1 MSHLDKINLVVAAY
15 ELLHVVESQINTLVA
30 TLNTKGSTLE
40 VEGSINSGKYVRT
53 EEKLGVRSY
62 VVEYHGYSAEDVKL
76 LINQEG

>member
-1 MSHLDKINLVVAAY
+1 MNHLDKINLIEEAH
-15 ELLHVVESQINTLVA
+15 ELLRLVESQINTLMA

-40 VEGSINSGKYVRT
+40 VEGAINSGKYVKT

-76 LINQEG
+76 LINGEF